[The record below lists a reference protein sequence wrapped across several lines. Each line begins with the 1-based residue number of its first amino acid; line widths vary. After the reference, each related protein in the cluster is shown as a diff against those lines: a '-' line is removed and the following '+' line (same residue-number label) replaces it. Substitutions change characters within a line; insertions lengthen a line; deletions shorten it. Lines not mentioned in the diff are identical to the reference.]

1 MTAPTSP
8 QARHLSVIPL
18 RNALA
23 RAPESSPER
32 AVVAA
37 GWTDQIG
44 IPELAIMRRD
54 EESGDKRPGSY
65 ATISADRSIKLRRA
79 DAIAF
84 TVTHEFHVQEEP
96 AGIGI
101 IEAQLFPPDQ
111 HKVMAKAGRRLFR
124 GVLPKPALREAAREV
139 LVRRVLERPTDAQDI
154 KSQFE
159 SDWYAYATKRK
170 ADARARGPEVEQRVR
185 RLLMRLEQRI
195 FGGIDDIDLDAQA
208 VALEDLPRAA
218 QLLEQGDWQNT
229 NYVAL
234 PNLEEIQD
242 ELVKHTSF
250 PANLGRL
257 EEHAKDLWAG
267 LAMSAYYAERLALA
281 RGKDAQDRE
290 LSKVARTW
298 QRHFRSRYS
307 AEDDAFAPEESVN
320 PFIQTNQ
327 PELLYRGLA
336 SAWPDNAIWP
346 ASTWPSVPHNYVAL
360 ARHAESR
367 ADRAELSAIR
377 REATVRAAVGKI
389 LRLGDEYRSAPRQ
402 RGGAYQE
409 TTVDRILQGHD
420 FMPTIGK
427 DVPDVAA
434 GRFAELVFRYCR
446 NLERDRLAALEFGGR
461 GVKVIVSQT
470 ADATQPPDLPI

>member
-1 MTAPTSP
+1 MG
-8 QARHLSVIPL
+8 
-18 RNALA
+18 
-23 RAPESSPER
+23 
-32 AVVAA
+32 AA
-37 GWTDQIG
+37 GWADQIG
-44 IPELAIMRRD
+44 IPELAIMRQG

-65 ATISADRSIKLRRA
+65 AAISADRSVKLRRA

-84 TVTHEFHVQEEP
+84 TVTHEFQVQEEP
-96 AGIGI
+96 AGIGLA
-101 IEAQLFPPDQ
+101 EAQIFPPDE

-124 GVLPKPALREAAREV
+124 GVLPQPAVRDAAREV
-139 LVRRVLERPTDAQDI
+139 LVRRIQERPTDTQDI

-159 SDWYAYATKRK
+159 KDWLAYATQLMAAAKDLRP
-170 ADARARGPEVEQRVR
+170 AVEQRVLR
-185 RLLMRLEQRI
+185 RLMKLEQRI
-195 FGGIDDIDLDAQA
+195 LTSIDDIELDAQA
-208 VALEDLPRAA
+208 IALEDLPRAA
-218 QLLEQGDWQNT
+218 QLLEQGDWQRT
-229 NYVAL
+229 SYVAL
-234 PNLEEIQD
+234 SNLEEIQD
-242 ELVKHTSF
+242 ELIKHTVF

-257 EEHAKDLWAG
+257 EGQVKDMWAAFA
-267 LAMSAYYAERLALA
+267 LSAFYAERLALA
-281 RGKDAQDRE
+281 RGREAQDRE

-298 QRHFRSRYS
+298 QRHFRNYYS

-336 SAWPDNAIWP
+336 STWPDNAIWP
-346 ASTWPSVPHNYVAL
+346 ASTWPSAPINYIAL

-367 ADRAELSAIR
+367 ADRTELSAIR

-434 GRFAELVFRYCR
+434 TRFADLVFRYCR

-461 GVKVIVSQT
+461 GVKVIVSQQA
-470 ADATQPPDLPI
+470 ADATQPPDLAI